1 MATVSSTATIARPGA
16 RARLTSRQQK
26 LIARGAIIAGA
37 VLVAAIVLP
46 SSLATWA
53 DVDRPQIATRIAPWN
68 AAALADSAA
77 ALAAHPQSPLARSL
91 VARALDRDLTQVPAI
106 EMRALDLAISGKPGQ
121 ARQLFHWSDRL
132 SRRSLPTRL
141 WLIQDAVDH
150 GDVTGALRDFD
161 IALRTTTDA
170 QPILFPVLAKAS
182 SDARLTIQLARTFD
196 KASDWRLM
204 FFEWTLANDVDPR
217 PIANVVARMR
227 DRQFVVANGVDQR
240 LIERLVGAGE
250 FDAARSLNRNFGH
263 QSTGVADPNFGDEGA
278 RYPFGWELVSNGS
291 IGAQRTLIGSSTALG
306 YSAETASGGQVAA
319 QLLTLSP
326 GPYALVAKTASNGTG
341 AVPYWSASC
350 AEAGSEIA
358 RLDQPLAANASAE
371 TDFTVPSGCGAQW
384 LTLRIRPAPNSNTQA
399 GAIASIFVVRR

>member
-170 QPILFPVLAKAS
+170 QPIS
-182 SDARLTIQLARTFD
+182 SPCSPKRRPMRGSRSRLR
-196 KASDWRLM
+196 
-204 FFEWTLANDVDPR
+204 
-217 PIANVVARMR
+217 
-227 DRQFVVANGVDQR
+227 
-240 LIERLVGAGE
+240 
-250 FDAARSLNRNFGH
+250 ARSTKPA
-263 QSTGVADPNFGDEGA
+263 TGV
-278 RYPFGWELVSNGS
+278 
-291 IGAQRTLIGSSTALG
+291 
-306 YSAETASGGQVAA
+306 
-319 QLLTLSP
+319 
-326 GPYALVAKTASNGTG
+326 
-341 AVPYWSASC
+341 
-350 AEAGSEIA
+350 
-358 RLDQPLAANASAE
+358 
-371 TDFTVPSGCGAQW
+371 
-384 LTLRIRPAPNSNTQA
+384 
-399 GAIASIFVVRR
+399 